1 LRLEHVLIASDCA
14 PHQVPGFHRRF
25 LKWDR
30 TQPANRSADRAPEG
44 EAAAALEAAAVSV
57 EVIALIV

>member
-1 LRLEHVLIASDCA
+1 M
-14 PHQVPGFHRRF
+14 PGFHRRF
-25 LKWDR
+25 LEWDR

-44 EAAAALEAAAVSV
+44 EAAAALEAAAISV